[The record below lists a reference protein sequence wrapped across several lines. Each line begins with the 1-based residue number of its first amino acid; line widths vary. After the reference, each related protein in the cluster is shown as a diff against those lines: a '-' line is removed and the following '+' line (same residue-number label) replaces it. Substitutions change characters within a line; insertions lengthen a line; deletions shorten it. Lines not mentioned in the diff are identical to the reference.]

1 MVKLFFYTSVVLLM
15 KIEKVIQIDGVGE
28 LSLKKDKRFK
38 RLSLRMAPNKGIWV
52 NVPSQFDW
60 QIAIEFA
67 QSHKDWI
74 AKQSL
79 RIQEKERNYIFFDED
94 TIFKTKYHELKMNPS
109 QVNGVNASVKQGVI
123 LINYPKGFDMKAT
136 GFQDFVKKIIIE
148 TLRKEAKHVLPKRL
162 EELAQRCGFKYNK
175 VSIRN
180 ASTRWGSCSG
190 ENNISLNLHLMRLP
204 EHLIDMVLLHELCH
218 TIEKNHSKSFWNLL
232 DKVCD
237 NVNTKRKEMKS
248 YSTCF

>member
-1 MVKLFFYTSVVLLM
+1 M
-15 KIEKVIQIDGVGE
+15 KIEKIIRLDGLGE
-28 LSLKKDKRFK
+28 VTLKKDSRFK
-38 RLSLRMAPNKGIWV
+38 RLSLRMAPNKGIWI
-52 NVPSQFDW
+52 NIPNGLDW
-60 QIAIEFA
+60 QSAIDFA

-74 AKQSL
+74 AKQ
-79 RIQEKERNYIFFDED
+79 RIKIKAKENQNLFFDSD
-94 TIFKTKYHELKMNPS
+94 TLFKTKYHELRMNACKE
-109 QVNGVNASVKQGVI
+109 NRVNASVKQGVI
-123 LINYPKGFDMKAT
+123 HINYPEGFDLKT
-136 GFQDFVKKIIIE
+136 EGFQDFVKKILIE
-148 TLRKEAKHVLPKRL
+148 TLRNEAKNVLPKRL
-162 EELAQRCGFKYNK
+162 QELASRYGFKYNK

-237 NVNTKRKEMKS
+237 NVPAKRKEMKN
-248 YSTCF
+248 YSTDF

>member
-1 MVKLFFYTSVVLLM
+1 M
-15 KIEKVIQIDGVGE
+15 KIEKIITLDGLGKIT
-28 LSLKKDKRFK
+28 LKRDSRFK
-38 RLSLRMAPNKGIWV
+38 RLSLRMAPNKGIWI
-52 NVPSQFDW
+52 NVPIYVDW
-60 QIAIEFA
+60 KEAVDFA

-79 RIQEKERNYIFFDED
+79 KIQVKEDQNIFFDTD
-94 TIFKTKYHELKMNPS
+94 TVFKTKYHELKMNPS
-109 QVNGVNASVKQGVI
+109 QVKRVNASVKQGLI
-123 LINYPKGFDMKAT
+123 QINYPEGFDMKT
-136 GFQDFVKKIIIE
+136 KGFQEFVKKMILE

-162 EELAQRCGFKYNK
+162 EELAQRFSFKYNK
-175 VSIRN
+175 VTIRN

-218 TIEKNHSKSFWNLL
+218 TIEKNHSKSFWDLL

-237 NVNTKRKEMKS
+237 NVLTKKKEMKA
-248 YSTCF
+248 YSTHF

>member
-1 MVKLFFYTSVVLLM
+1 M
-15 KIEKVIQIDGVGE
+15 KIEKTIELDGLGK
-28 LSLKKDKRFK
+28 LCLKKDTRFK

-52 NVPSQFDW
+52 NVPSQLDW
-60 QIAIEFA
+60 QTAIDFA
-67 QSHKDWI
+67 NTHKAWI
-74 AKQSL
+74 LKNRS
-79 RIQEKERNYIFFDED
+79 RIQAKENQNIFFDSD
-94 TIFKTKYHELKMNPS
+94 TVFKTKYHELKMHPCDVN
-109 QVNGVNASVKQGVI
+109 QVKASVRKG
-123 LINYPKGFDMKAT
+123 LIEIKYPENFDFKT
-136 GFQDFVKKIIIE
+136 EGIQDFIRKMIIE

-162 EELAQRCGFKYNK
+162 SELAQRFGFKFNK

-190 ENNISLNLHLMRLP
+190 DNNISLNLHLMRLP

-237 NVNTKRKEMKS
+237 NVPAKKKEMKA
-248 YSTCF
+248 YSTHF

>member
-1 MVKLFFYTSVVLLM
+1 MKTEKII
-15 KIEKVIQIDGVGE
+15 KIEGLGE
-28 LSLKKDKRFK
+28 LNLKKDTRFK
-38 RLSLRMAPNKGIWV
+38 RLSLRMAPNKGIWL
-52 NVPSQFDW
+52 NVPAQFDW
-60 QIAIEFA
+60 QMAIDFA
-67 QSHKDWI
+67 LKHKDWI

-79 RIQEKERNYIFFDED
+79 KIQEKEKLNLFFDSD
-94 TIFKTKYHELKMNPS
+94 TVFKTKYHELKMNPS
-109 QVNGVNASVKQGVI
+109 QVNGVKASVKQGLI
-123 LINYPKGFDMKAT
+123 QINYPEGFDMKT
-136 GFQDFVKKIIIE
+136 KGFQEFVKKMIIE

-162 EELAQRCGFKYNK
+162 EELAKRCGFKFNK

-218 TIEKNHSKSFWNLL
+218 TIEKNHSKAFWDLL

-237 NVNTKRKEMKS
+237 NVLTKKKEMKA
-248 YSTCF
+248 YSTHF

>member
-1 MVKLFFYTSVVLLM
+1 M
-15 KIEKVIQIDGVGE
+15 KIEKIIHIDGLGE
-28 LSLKKDKRFK
+28 LNLKKDTRFK
-38 RLSLRMAPNKGIWV
+38 RLSLRMAPNKGIWL
-52 NVPSQFDW
+52 NVPPQFDW
-60 QIAIEFA
+60 QMAIDFA
-67 QSHKDWI
+67 LKHKDWI
-74 AKQSL
+74 VKQSIK
-79 RIQEKERNYIFFDED
+79 IQAKESQNLFFDTD
-94 TIFKTKYHELKMNPS
+94 TVFKTKYHELKMNPS
-109 QVNGVNASVKQGVI
+109 QVNGVKASVKHGLIQ
-123 LINYPKGFDMKAT
+123 INYPESFDMETKGF
-136 GFQDFVKKIIIE
+136 QEFVKKIIVE

-162 EELAQRCGFKYNK
+162 EELAQRYGFEFNK

-237 NVNTKRKEMKS
+237 NVPAKKKEMKA
-248 YSTCF
+248 YTTQF

>member
-1 MVKLFFYTSVVLLM
+1 MMV
-15 KIEKVIQIDGVGE
+15 EKKIQIEGLDE
-28 LSLKKDKRFK
+28 ITLKRDSRFK
-38 RLSLRMAPNKGIWV
+38 RLSLRIAPNKGIWI
-52 NVPSQFDW
+52 NVPAYVDW
-60 QIAIEFA
+60 KVAINFA
-67 QSHKDWI
+67 QLHKEWI

-79 RIQEKERNYIFFDED
+79 KIQTKESQNIFFDVN
-94 TIFKTKYHELKMNPS
+94 TVFKTKYHELKMNPS
-109 QVNGVNASVKQGVI
+109 QVNSVNASVKQGLI
-123 LINYPKGFDMKAT
+123 QINYPEGFDMKT
-136 GFQDFVKKIIIE
+136 KGFQEFIKKIIVE

-162 EELAQRCGFKYNK
+162 EELAQRCGFKFNK

-232 DKVCD
+232 DKVCND
-237 NVNTKRKEMKS
+237 LSSKRKEMKA
-248 YSTCF
+248 YTTHF

>member
-1 MVKLFFYTSVVLLM
+1 M
-15 KIEKVIQIDGVGE
+15 KIEKKIQIEGLGE
-28 LSLKKDKRFK
+28 LSLKKDTRFK
-38 RLSLRMAPNKGIWV
+38 RLSLRMAPNKGIWL
-52 NVPSQFDW
+52 NVPPQFDW
-60 QIAIEFA
+60 QIAIDFA
-67 QSHKDWI
+67 LKHKEWI

-79 RIQEKERNYIFFDED
+79 KIQAKENQNLFFDSD
-94 TIFKTKYHELKMNPS
+94 SVFKTKYHELKMNPS
-109 QVNGVNASVKQGVI
+109 QVNGVKASVKQGLI
-123 LINYPKGFDMKAT
+123 QINYPEGFDMKSFDMKT
-136 GFQDFVKKIIIE
+136 KGFQEFIKKMIIE

-237 NVNTKRKEMKS
+237 NVPAKKKEMKA
-248 YSTCF
+248 YTTQF

>member
-1 MVKLFFYTSVVLLM
+1 M
-15 KIEKVIQIDGVGE
+15 KIEKKIQIEGLGE
-28 LSLKKDKRFK
+28 LSLKKDTRFK
-38 RLSLRMAPNKGIWV
+38 RLSLRMAPNKGIWL
-52 NVPSQFDW
+52 NVPPQFDW
-60 QIAIEFA
+60 QMAIDFA
-67 QSHKDWI
+67 LKHKEWI

-79 RIQEKERNYIFFDED
+79 KIQAKENQNLFFDSD
-94 TIFKTKYHELKMNPS
+94 IVFKTKYHELKMNPC
-109 QVNGVNASVKQGVI
+109 QVNGVKASVKQGLI
-123 LINYPKGFDMKAT
+123 QINYPEGFDMKT
-136 GFQDFVKKIIIE
+136 KGFQEFIKKMIIE
-148 TLRKEAKHVLPKRL
+148 TLRKEAKHDLPKRL

-175 VSIRN
+175 VTIRN

-237 NVNTKRKEMKS
+237 NVPAKKKEMKA
-248 YSTCF
+248 YSTQF